1 MNRDRIEGLAVEPA
15 VGQQLPASACVE
27 RLENSGSR
35 SADKSEYEIVV
46 GRMHHERVISV
57 DVQTRH
63 VIGQRSP
70 VGRIDILPD
79 SAVIPTEVYGRRVG
93 GIGCRR
99 LDASGNLVEAAF
111 RVDGRGSDWGPF
123 CGAQRDDTRRAA
135 RKCAPK
141 INETPATAML
151 NQIRWASSVVYSRL
165 CLPASRKG
173 S

>member
-99 LDASGNLVEAAF
+99 LDAAGNLVEAAF

-123 CGAQRDDTRRAA
+123 CGAQRDDTHRDTPRALAVVMMQVDLRSPLKWRADRR
-135 RKCAPK
+135 RDSTRRTKVCSK
-141 INETPATAML
+141 
-151 NQIRWASSVVYSRL
+151 NQ
-165 CLPASRKG
+165 
-173 S
+173 